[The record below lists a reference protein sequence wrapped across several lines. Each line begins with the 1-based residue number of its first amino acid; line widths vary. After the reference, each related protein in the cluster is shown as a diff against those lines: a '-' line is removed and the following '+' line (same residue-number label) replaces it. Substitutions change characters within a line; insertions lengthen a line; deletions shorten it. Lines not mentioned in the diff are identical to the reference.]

1 MWAKDVSLSSIFFSC
16 PLPACA
22 FSPRRSLASAA
33 PAAAAVWITCARR
46 LRFTMQRGRKNG
58 ATPEGDVQQP
68 GRVQGARQGSLRY
81 LGPRRWPEP
90 VDGVDAL
97 PGTRPRAAAR
107 QGGPAAW
114 RRNGA
119 DEGAARRGGAGVE
132 EPAEEEGCGD
142 GARGGAGLDGERR
155 SRHHAER
162 VNAKLGKALAD
173 AERELER
180 EWRSR
185 ERLEKVCDELVRGG
199 LTGGVDGNRGGK
211 EEVEEMRR
219 EAERAQEE
227 LEKEREM
234 LRLADELRHRGLP
247 TRGAAH
253 RHTKAMNCGDQL
265 RRSSTGAYSHLSFSL
280 RFP

>member
-33 PAAAAVWITCARR
+33 PAAAAVWITCLISKFSLCLVQVHADCASPCRGGERMVPHLKEMCSSLAASKELVKALFGIWGPGDGLNLSTASMLYLAR
-46 LRFTMQRGRKNG
+46 
-58 ATPEGDVQQP
+58 AH
-68 GRVQGARQGSLRY
+68 ARQLAKEDR
-81 LGPRRWPEP
+81 
-90 VDGVDAL
+90 
-97 PGTRPRAAAR
+97 
-107 QGGPAAW
+107 
-114 RRNGA
+114 
-119 DEGAARRGGAGVE
+119 RRGDETAQMRAQL
-132 EPAEEEGCGD
+132 AEE
-142 GARGGAGLDGERR
+142 ARE
-155 SRHHAER
+155 
-162 VNAKLGKALAD
+162 
-173 AERELER
+173 
-180 EWRSR
+180 SR

-253 RHTKAMNCGDQL
+253 RHTKAMDCGDQL
-265 RRSSTGAYSHLSFSL
+265 RRSSTGAESYSHLSFSL